1 MLYKFFQK
9 IFIVGLILNA
19 QIMAIET
26 PRYQTVV
33 KEGKYEIRIYDPM
46 IIAKTFVESNYSDA
60 ASVGFRRIANYIFGG
75 NKEQMDIAMTA
86 PVILNTPS
94 SKNSYDILFVMPRK
108 HSLDDLPLPNYDNV
122 ILQRKELGR
131 TAVVSFGGW
140 ATENRAI
147 YYKNKLEEFINK
159 NDYEILTDYMVAQ
172 YNSPWTLPPFRK
184 NEIIVSIK

>member
-1 MLYKFFQK
+1 
-9 IFIVGLILNA
+9 
-19 QIMAIET
+19 
-26 PRYQTVV
+26 
-33 KEGKYEIRIYDPM
+33 
-46 IIAKTFVESNYSDA
+46 
-60 ASVGFRRIANYIFGG
+60 
-75 NKEQMDIAMTA
+75 
-86 PVILNTPS
+86 
-94 SKNSYDILFVMPRK
+94 MPRK

-147 YYKNKLEEFINK
+147 YYKNKLEKFINK